1 MSFLW
6 LFDQKS
12 PNSPHKWGKQQY
24 CFSPPCVIL
33 AGCGCGRRRGRRG
46 RWRPRRRRGR
56 GSSALSTSTVRSLS
70 LGHASEMPRRRA
82 VFVKVRSLN
91 QDWRTGTLLIHL
103 NLDIHK
109 FSNVIRTLFEEV
121 HWRQILFAK
130 FCFRDNFEGIK
141 PNGCQEFELIVFT
154 VWEVPKGL
162 FGTHGGQPL
171 QGDL

>member
-1 MSFLW
+1 MYDPSETTIRMASLHSAGIAVPSGGSSG
-6 LFDQKS
+6 DSSSDAGSAVAVGKS
-12 PNSPHKWGKQQY
+12 SAKSTKQY
-24 CFSPPCVIL
+24 I
-33 AGCGCGRRRGRRG
+33 
-46 RWRPRRRRGR
+46 
-56 GSSALSTSTVRSLS
+56 SALSTSTVRSLS

-109 FSNVIRTLFEEV
+109 LLNVIRPLFEEV

-154 VWEVPKGL
+154 V
-162 FGTHGGQPL
+162 
-171 QGDL
+171 

>member
-1 MSFLW
+1 M
-6 LFDQKS
+6 
-12 PNSPHKWGKQQY
+12 
-24 CFSPPCVIL
+24 
-33 AGCGCGRRRGRRG
+33 
-46 RWRPRRRRGR
+46 
-56 GSSALSTSTVRSLS
+56 STSTVRSLS

-130 FCFRDNFEGIK
+130 FCFQDNFEGIK

-154 VWEVPKGL
+154 V
-162 FGTHGGQPL
+162 
-171 QGDL
+171 

>member
-1 MSFLW
+1 M
-6 LFDQKS
+6 
-12 PNSPHKWGKQQY
+12 
-24 CFSPPCVIL
+24 
-33 AGCGCGRRRGRRG
+33 
-46 RWRPRRRRGR
+46 
-56 GSSALSTSTVRSLS
+56 STSTVRSLS

-109 FSNVIRTLFEEV
+109 FSNVIRPLFEEV
-121 HWRQILFAK
+121 HWRQILFEK

-154 VWEVPKGL
+154 V
-162 FGTHGGQPL
+162 
-171 QGDL
+171 

>member
-1 MSFLW
+1 MASLHDSAGIAVPGGGSSADSSSDAASAVAAVKSSAKSNKQRMN
-6 LFDQKS
+6 LLHDQ
-12 PNSPHKWGKQQY
+12 
-24 CFSPPCVIL
+24 
-33 AGCGCGRRRGRRG
+33 
-46 RWRPRRRRGR
+46 RGR

-109 FSNVIRTLFEEV
+109 FSNVIRPLFEEV

-154 VWEVPKGL
+154 V
-162 FGTHGGQPL
+162 
-171 QGDL
+171 